1 MASKTRIITINP
13 GEEVIIRVNSTKHV
27 TLEFSGSIL
36 TAFEEGGVLY
46 TRHEDQKSS
55 DEIICN
61 EVEAGGDEET
71 QLMETQTQ
79 LDYPETP
86 TPPFVRYF
94 AGGGFDTVN
103 EKHLS
108 RMEMEDIAEL
118 QMDLFG
124 SMDAGDT
131 QIDV

>member
-1 MASKTRIITINP
+1 M
-13 GEEVIIRVNSTKHV
+13 
-27 TLEFSGSIL
+27 
-36 TAFEEGGVLY
+36 
-46 TRHEDQKSS
+46 
-55 DEIICN
+55 
-61 EVEAGGDEET
+61 EAGGDEET

-79 LDYPETP
+79 LDIPETP
-86 TPPFVRYF
+86 TPPFVRYL

-103 EKHLS
+103 EKHMS

-131 QIDV
+131 QINV